1 MSTNSLVHN
10 GFKAWINSNGR
21 KIPVYQVKKIN
32 DNTIS
37 CWIPSTPETPFSVVW
52 RKTDP
57 REIASAGHIFIDGRD
72 VASGV
77 MRPKRKRF
85 VERSAA
91 KTSHTTQ
98 RNFTFTR
105 LELTD
110 DEQLAPLHDD
120 RLNEAGTIR
129 LEVTYVHIG
138 NATPVIT
145 TDVENITIAH
155 EKDKKA
161 GAMVTTFAQPQRMQ
175 RGKAI
180 STRPFYADNPDPHVI
195 FVFRYHEEGMDNR
208 PVELNDIH
216 IEMLKA
222 WGIIPTSRPVTSQDL
237 TQDSSTIDLNDDAQP
252 DFSNLELEVGEAQ
265 SFSQDLSRTQS
276 DDVGGTSSSQ
286 AESEALY
293 DMGDAVSLF
302 NGDEEDADGNTR
314 RFKCEERMT
323 PHVLSDEPGLDH
335 HAPIKK
341 EANEDEEPMEGDD

>member
-1 MSTNSLVHN
+1 
-10 GFKAWINSNGR
+10 
-21 KIPVYQVKKIN
+21 
-32 DNTIS
+32 
-37 CWIPSTPETPFSVVW
+37 
-52 RKTDP
+52 
-57 REIASAGHIFIDGRD
+57 
-72 VASGV
+72 

-91 KTSHTTQ
+91 KTSHSTQ

-161 GAMVTTFAQPQRMQ
+161 GAMVTTFAQPQRVQ

-180 STRPFYADNPDPHVI
+180 STRPFYADNPGPHVI
-195 FVFRYHEEGMDNR
+195 FVFRYHEEGMSN
-208 PVELNDIH
+208 
-216 IEMLKA
+216 A
-222 WGIIPTSRPVTSQDL
+222 WGIIPTSRPVTSQDN
-237 TQDSSTIDLNDDAQP
+237 TQASSTIDLSDDVQP
-252 DFSNLELEVGEAQ
+252 DLSDLELEIGEGQ
-265 SFSQDLSRTQS
+265 HSSQEMNRTQS

-335 HAPIKK
+335 HPPIKK
-341 EANEDEEPMEGDD
+341 EANEDEEPMEDDD